1 MLWSVGIASQDLL
14 YALKN
19 LRKSPLFV
27 VTAVLTLALAIGGN
41 TAMFTVIR
49 AVLLNP
55 LQFRDPG
62 RLVYLS
68 GGATPT
74 RFEEMKAQAQSFT
87 GLVAFSGVENLT
99 YSGATEP
106 EVLKGERISANF
118 LQILGVAPLAGRA
131 FRPEEDTRG
140 GKPVVMISAELWQR
154 LFGSNPDAVD
164 RPMTLGG
171 SSYTIIGILPPHF
184 SFPGP
189 GIDVWMTTPSE
200 SPLFAEK
207 SRALSPF
214 LTVFGRLKPGV
225 TFEHANAE
233 MKVIRQRYA
242 MAHPAMLDAEP
253 KIPGE
258 VSAMKEE
265 VVSHV
270 RSMLWMLFGAV
281 GFVLTIACA
290 NVANLLLTRALS
302 RTREFAV
309 RSALGASRTR
319 LVRQLLAESILLAA
333 AGGVPG
339 ILLAAFA
346 LRAIP
351 GITGFQLPRA
361 TEIHLDWAVLAFAA
375 ALSLT
380 TGILFGLVPS
390 LSGSRPDLMHVLR
403 TTGEGFSKGGQRRSY
418 VRGLLSVA
426 QIALSVILLIGA
438 ALLLESVTHLRGV
451 ALGFNPNHL
460 VTASISLP
468 TIRYDTDQ
476 KKAFF
481 LEELT
486 RRLAVLP
493 GVQSATVAM
502 SLPMMSY
509 AGTPVQDA
517 DKPELPLNERL
528 IAKILPVSPTYFRT
542 LQIPLRGGREFNEQ
556 DATNQQR
563 IAVIDEALARRFW
576 PDGQNPVGHRLLIG
590 GVNLKSAEIVGVVA
604 DVHQSVDDRNDW
616 KQSIYVPFGQSPPPF
631 AMLAVRTAGDPL
643 SFTRAIRQQMATLD
657 KDQALTD
664 VQTMEQRV
672 DAQVGQERLL
682 VILLGSF
689 AGFALLLALLGIYG
703 VIAYS
708 VVQRVQEV
716 GIRRALGAQQGDILR
731 LIVGEGFV
739 LALSGVILG
748 LSGAVALTRVISALL
763 FQVSPTDP
771 LTFAAIA
778 LLFLIVGSAA
788 SYIPASRAARI
799 DPNAALRV

>member
-1 MLWSVGIASQDLL
+1 VGIASQDLL
-14 YALKN
+14 YALRTQRKN
-19 LRKSPLFV
+19 PVFV
-27 VTAVLTLALAIGGN
+27 ITAVLTLALAIGGN

-49 AVLLNP
+49 TVLLNP
-55 LQFRDPG
+55 LQFRDPD

-68 GGATPT
+68 DGATPT
-74 RFEEMKAQAQSFT
+74 RFTEAKTQAQSFT
-87 GLVAFSGVENLT
+87 ALGAFSGVENLT

-106 EVLKGERISANF
+106 EVLKGTRVSADF
-118 LQILGVAPLAGRA
+118 LQILGVAPLIGRQ
-131 FRPEEDTRG
+131 FRREEDTRG
-140 GKPVVMISAELWQR
+140 GKPIVMISAELWQR
-154 LFGSNPDAVD
+154 LFGSDPTAVD
-164 RPMTLGG
+164 RPMTLDGF
-171 SSYTIIGILPPHF
+171 SYTIIGILPPHF
-184 SFPGP
+184 SFPDA
-189 GIDVWMTTPSE
+189 GIDIWMTTPSE
-200 SPLFAEK
+200 STLFPEK

-225 TFEHANAE
+225 TFAQANAE
-233 MKVIRQRYA
+233 MTVIHKRYA
-242 MAHPAMLDAEP
+242 MAHPAMLDATP
-253 KIPGE
+253 KKPFE
-258 VSAMKEE
+258 VAAMKEE
-265 VVSHV
+265 VVSGV

-290 NVANLLLTRALS
+290 NVANLLLTRAVS

-319 LVRQLLAESILLAA
+319 LVRQLLAESLLLAA
-333 AGGVPG
+333 AGGALG

-351 GITGFQLPRA
+351 SITAFNLPRA
-361 TEIHLDWAVLAFAA
+361 TEIHLDWPVLTFAA

-403 TTGEGFSKGGQRRSY
+403 TTGEGFSKGGQGRSHL
-418 VRGLLSVA
+418 RSLLSVA

-451 ALGFNPNHL
+451 ALGFNPKHL

-468 TIRYDTDQ
+468 SIRYNTDQ

-493 GVQSATVAM
+493 GVNTATVAM

-517 DKPELPLNERL
+517 DKPELRLNERL
-528 IAKILPVSPTYFRT
+528 IAKMLPVSPTYFRT
-542 LQIPLRGGREFNEQ
+542 LQVPLRGGREFSDHDTM
-556 DATNQQR
+556 DAQR
-563 IAVIDEALARRFW
+563 VAIIDEALAHRFW

-590 GVNLKSAEIVGVVA
+590 GINLKSAEIVGVVA

-616 KQSIYVPFGQSPPPF
+616 KESIYVPFAQSPPPF
-631 AMLAVRTAGDPL
+631 AMLAVRTDGDPL

-657 KDQALTD
+657 RDQALTD

-672 DAQVGQERLL
+672 DGQMGQQRLL
-682 VILLGSF
+682 VMLLGSF

-708 VVQRVQEV
+708 VAQRVQEV
-716 GIRRALGAQQGDILR
+716 GIRRALGAQHADILR

-778 LLFLIVGSAA
+778 LLFLVVGSAA
-788 SYIPASRAARI
+788 TYIPARRAARI